1 MKNKNVTLS
10 GSSLHDEYLPRIF
23 KISAVHL
30 SACSAI
36 HLMCVNA
43 SVPLMM

>member
-10 GSSLHDEYLPRIF
+10 GSSLHEYLPRIF

-30 SACSAI
+30 SACSSI